1 MTRDRIVLLGVT
13 GSIAAY
19 KAVELAS
26 RLAQGGAK
34 LDVVMTACATQFV
47 TPLTFRSITH
57 RPVVTDM
64 FATPEDYDIEHIAL
78 AERADVV
85 VVAPATA
92 NIMAKL
98 AAGIADDMLCCT
110 ILATRAPVLLAPA
123 MNVHM
128 WENAIT
134 QENVA
139 RLRARGFKIV
149 EPGYGSLACGTEG
162 KGRLADLEDILTA
175 VRQIL
180 DRKSDLVGR
189 GVVVTA
195 GGTQEPI
202 DPVRLICN
210 RSSGKMGYAL
220 AEAARERGAKVT
232 LITAPTALPAPF
244 GVEVLQIQ
252 TALQM
257 REAVLKTV
265 PEADVLIMAA
275 AVADYRPAT
284 AAKSKLKKEEFPL
297 MQLELIR
304 NPDIVSEVKGNLIK
318 VGFAAESENVVQNAT
333 IKLKSKGL
341 HLIVANDITEP
352 GSGFGVDTDRV
363 VLVDSRGKVK
373 ELPLLPKSEVAHKI
387 LDEVAA
393 LLTAAAAGTSGGR
406 THQQ

>member
-1 MTRDRIVLLGVT
+1 MTRDRIVFLGVT

-26 RLAQGGAK
+26 RLVQSGAT
-34 LDVVMTACATQFV
+34 LDVVMTSCATRFV
-47 TPLTFRSITH
+47 TPLTFQSITH

-64 FATPEDYDIEHIAL
+64 FATPEEYDIEHIAL

-98 AAGIADDMLCCT
+98 AAGIADDMLSCT

-134 QENVA
+134 QENAA
-139 RLRARGFKIV
+139 RLLARGFKII

-162 KGRLADLEDILTA
+162 KGRLAELEDILAA
-175 VRQIL
+175 VRQTL
-180 DRKSDLVGR
+180 DRKSDLAGR
-189 GVVVTA
+189 SVVVTA

-232 LITAPTALPAPF
+232 LITAPTALPAPV
-244 GVEVLQIQ
+244 GVEMLQIQ

-257 REAVLKTV
+257 REAVLKAV

-333 IKLKSKGL
+333 IKLKNKGL

-387 LDEVAA
+387 LDEVTA
-393 LLTAAAAGTSGGR
+393 LLTANAGTSGGR

>member
-1 MTRDRIVLLGVT
+1 MTRDGVVLLGVT

-26 RLAQGGAK
+26 RLAQSGAK
-34 LDVVMTACATQFV
+34 LDVVMTASATRFV

-64 FATPEDYDIEHIAL
+64 FGTPEEYDIEHIAL

-85 VVAPATA
+85 LVAPATA
-92 NIMAKL
+92 NVMAKL

-123 MNVHM
+123 MNAGM
-128 WENAIT
+128 WENTIT

-139 RLRARGFKIV
+139 KLRARGFKIV

-175 VRQIL
+175 VRQTL
-180 DRKSDLVGR
+180 DRKSDLAGR

-232 LITAPTALPAPF
+232 LITAPTALPAPV

-257 REAVLKTV
+257 REAVLSAV
-265 PEADVLIMAA
+265 PESDVLIMAA

-333 IKLKSKGL
+333 IKLKNKGL

-387 LDEVAA
+387 LDEVTA
-393 LLTAAAAGTSGGR
+393 LLTAAAGASGGR

>member
-1 MTRDRIVLLGVT
+1 MTRDGTVLLGVT

-26 RLAQGGAK
+26 RLVQGGAK
-34 LDVVMTACATQFV
+34 LDVVMTDSATRFV
-47 TPLTFRSITH
+47 TPLTFQSITH
-57 RPVVTDM
+57 RPVITDM
-64 FATPEDYDIEHIAL
+64 FATPEEYDIEHIAL
-78 AERADVV
+78 AERAEVV

-134 QENVA
+134 QENLA

-149 EPGYGSLACGTEG
+149 EPGYGSLACGVEG

-175 VRQIL
+175 LRQIL
-180 DRKSDLVGR
+180 DRRSDLAGR
-189 GVVVTA
+189 SVVVTA

-220 AEAARERGAKVT
+220 AEAARERGARVT
-232 LITAPTALPAPF
+232 LITAPTALPAPI
-244 GVEVLQIQ
+244 GVEVVRIQ

-257 REAVLKTV
+257 REAVLKAV
-265 PEADVLIMAA
+265 PDADILVMAA

-284 AAKSKLKKEEFPL
+284 AAKSKLKKEEYPL

-304 NPDIVSEVKGNLIK
+304 NPDILSEVKGNLIK
-318 VGFAAESENVVQNAT
+318 VGFAAESENMVQNAT
-333 IKLKSKGL
+333 IKLKNKGL

-387 LDEVAA
+387 LDEVAV
-393 LLTAAAAGTSGGR
+393 LLTTSAGASGGR

>member
-26 RLAQGGAK
+26 RLVQGGAR
-34 LDVVMTACATQFV
+34 LDVVMTSCATRFV

-64 FATPEDYDIEHIAL
+64 FATPEEYDIEHIAL

-92 NIMAKL
+92 NIMARL
-98 AAGIADDMLCCT
+98 AAGIADDMLSCA

-134 QENVA
+134 QENAA

-162 KGRLADLEDILTA
+162 KGRLAELEDILAA
-175 VRQIL
+175 VRQTL
-180 DRKSDLVGR
+180 DRKSDLAGR
-189 GVVVTA
+189 SVVVTA

-220 AEAARERGAKVT
+220 AEAARERGARVI
-232 LITAPTALPAPF
+232 LITAPTALPAPV
-244 GVEVLQIQ
+244 GVEVVQIQ

-257 REAVLKTV
+257 REAVLKAV

-333 IKLKSKGL
+333 IKLKNKGL

-387 LDEVAA
+387 LDEVTA
-393 LLTAAAAGTSGGR
+393 LLTADAGTSGGR

>member
-1 MTRDRIVLLGVT
+1 MTRDKIVLLGVT

-26 RLAQGGAK
+26 RLVQGGAK
-34 LDVVMTACATQFV
+34 LDVVMTACATEFV

-57 RPVVTDM
+57 RPVITDM
-64 FATPEDYDIEHIAL
+64 FAAPEEYDIEHIAL

-98 AAGIADDMLCCT
+98 AAGIADDMLCCA
-110 ILATRAPVLLAPA
+110 ILATTAPVLLAPA

-134 QENVA
+134 QENLA

-149 EPGYGSLACGTEG
+149 EPGCGSLACGTEG
-162 KGRLADLEDILTA
+162 RGRLAELEDILTA
-175 VRQIL
+175 IRQIL
-180 DRKSDLVGR
+180 DRKSDLAGR
-189 GVVVTA
+189 SVVVTA

-232 LITAPTALPAPF
+232 LITAPTALPAPV

-333 IKLKSKGL
+333 VKLKNKGL

-373 ELPLLPKSEVAHKI
+373 DLPLLPKSEVAHKI
-387 LDEVAA
+387 LDEVTA
-393 LLTAAAAGTSGGR
+393 LLNAAAGTSGGR

>member
-1 MTRDRIVLLGVT
+1 MTRDTVVLLGVT

-26 RLAQGGAK
+26 RLAQSGAK
-34 LDVVMTACATQFV
+34 LDVVMTACATRFV

-64 FATPEDYDIEHIAL
+64 FATPEEYDIEHIAL
-78 AERADVV
+78 AERADAVL
-85 VVAPATA
+85 VAPATA
-92 NIMAKL
+92 NVMAKL

-128 WENAIT
+128 WENTIT

-139 RLRARGFKIV
+139 KLRARGFKIV

-162 KGRLADLEDILTA
+162 KGRLADLEDILAA
-175 VRQIL
+175 VRQTL
-180 DRKSDLVGR
+180 DRKSDLAGR

-220 AEAARERGAKVT
+220 AEAARGRGAKVT
-232 LITAPTALPAPF
+232 LITAPTALTAPV

-257 REAVLKTV
+257 REAVLSAV

-304 NPDIVSEVKGNLIK
+304 NPDIVSEVKGSLIK

-333 IKLKSKGL
+333 IKLKNKGL

-393 LLTAAAAGTSGGR
+393 LLTAAAGGSGGWA
-406 THQQ
+406 HQQ

>member
-1 MTRDRIVLLGVT
+1 MQGKTVLLGVT

-26 RLAQGGAK
+26 KLVQGGAK
-34 LDVVMTACATQFV
+34 VDVVMTDCAARFV
-47 TPLTFRSITH
+47 TPLTFRSVTH
-57 RPVVTDM
+57 RPVITDM
-64 FATPEDYDIEHIAL
+64 FAAPEEYDIEHIAL
-78 AERADVV
+78 AERADAV

-92 NIMAKL
+92 NVMAKL

-110 ILATRAPVLLAPA
+110 ILATRAPIVLAPA

-134 QENVA
+134 QKNLDA
-139 RLRARGFKIV
+139 LRARGFKTV
-149 EPGYGSLACGTEG
+149 EPGYGALACGG
-162 KGRLADLEDILTA
+162 VGRGRLADLEDIVTA
-175 VRQIL
+175 IRQVL
-180 DRKSDLVGR
+180 DRKSDLEGKR
-189 GVVVTA
+189 VVVTA

-210 RSSGKMGYAL
+210 RSSGRMGYAL
-220 AEAARERGAKVT
+220 AEAARERGAKVI
-232 LITAPTALPAPF
+232 LITAPTTLCAPD
-244 GVEVLQIQ
+244 GVEVLQVQ

-304 NPDIVSEVKGNLIK
+304 NPDIIGEVKGNLIK
-318 VGFAAESENVVQNAT
+318 VGFAAESENMVQNAT
-333 IKLKSKGL
+333 IKLKNKGL
-341 HLIVANDITEP
+341 NLIVANNITEA
-352 GSGFGVDTDRV
+352 GSGFGVDTNKV
-363 VLVDSRGKVK
+363 ALVDSEGKV
-373 ELPLLPKSEVAHKI
+373 EDLPLLPKSEVAHKI
-387 LDEVAA
+387 LEKVAA
-393 LLTAAAAGTSGGR
+393 LLAAAEASSGGR

>member
-1 MTRDRIVLLGVT
+1 MTRDKIVLLGVT

-26 RLAQGGAK
+26 RLVQGGAK
-34 LDVVMTACATQFV
+34 LDVVMTACATEFV

-57 RPVVTDM
+57 RPVITDM
-64 FATPEDYDIEHIAL
+64 FAAPEEYDIEHIAL

-85 VVAPATA
+85 VIAPATA

-98 AAGIADDMLCCT
+98 AAGIADDMLCCA
-110 ILATRAPVLLAPA
+110 ILATTAPVLLAPA

-134 QENVA
+134 QENLA

-149 EPGYGSLACGTEG
+149 EPGCGSLACGTEG
-162 KGRLADLEDILTA
+162 RGRLAELEDILTA
-175 VRQIL
+175 IRQIL
-180 DRKSDLVGR
+180 DRKSDLAGR
-189 GVVVTA
+189 SVVVTA

-232 LITAPTALPAPF
+232 LITAPTALPAPV

-333 IKLKSKGL
+333 VKLKNKGL

-373 ELPLLPKSEVAHKI
+373 DLPLLPKSEVAHKI
-387 LDEVAA
+387 LDEVTA
-393 LLTAAAAGTSGGR
+393 LLNAAAGTSGGR

>member
-1 MTRDRIVLLGVT
+1 MQGRTVLLGVT

-26 RLAQGGAK
+26 KLVQGGAK
-34 LDVVMTACATQFV
+34 VDVVMTNCAAQFV
-47 TPLTFRSITH
+47 TPLTFRSVTH
-57 RPVVTDM
+57 RPVITDM
-64 FATPEDYDIEHIAL
+64 FAAPEEYDIEHIAL
-78 AERADVV
+78 AERADAV

-92 NIMAKL
+92 NVMAKL
-98 AAGIADDMLCCT
+98 AAGIADDMLCCA
-110 ILATRAPVLLAPA
+110 ILATRAPIILAPA

-134 QENVA
+134 QKNLDA
-139 RLRARGFKIV
+139 LRARGFKTV
-149 EPGYGSLACGTEG
+149 EPSYGALACGG
-162 KGRLADLEDILTA
+162 VGRGRLADLEDIMTA
-175 VRQIL
+175 IRQVL
-180 DRKSDLVGR
+180 DRKSDLEGKR
-189 GVVVTA
+189 VVVTA

-210 RSSGKMGYAL
+210 RSSGRMGYAL
-220 AEAARERGAKVT
+220 AEAARERGAKVS
-232 LITAPTALPAPF
+232 LITAPTTLYAPAD
-244 GVEVLQIQ
+244 VEVLQVQ

-257 REAVLKTV
+257 REAVLKAV

-304 NPDIVSEVKGNLIK
+304 NPDIIGEVKGNLIK

-333 IKLKSKGL
+333 IKLKNKGL
-341 HLIVANDITEP
+341 NLIVANNIAEA
-352 GSGFGVDTDRV
+352 GSGFGVDTNKV
-363 VLVDSRGKVK
+363 ALVDSKGKV
-373 ELPLLPKSEVAHKI
+373 EDLPLLPKSEVAHKI
-387 LDEVAA
+387 LDKVAA
-393 LLTAAAAGTSGGR
+393 LLAAAEASSGGR

>member
-1 MTRDRIVLLGVT
+1 MTRARIVLLGVT

-26 RLAQGGAK
+26 RLVQGGAS
-34 LDVVMTACATQFV
+34 LDVIMTSCAARFV

-64 FATPEDYDIEHIAL
+64 FATPEEYDIEHIAL

-98 AAGIADDMLCCT
+98 AAGIADDMLSCT

-134 QENVA
+134 QENLA

-149 EPGYGSLACGTEG
+149 EPGYGSLACGAEG
-162 KGRLADLEDILTA
+162 KGRLAELEDILTA
-175 VRQIL
+175 IRQIL
-180 DRKSDLVGR
+180 DRKSDLAGR
-189 GVVVTA
+189 SVVVTA

-232 LITAPTALPAPF
+232 LITAPTALPAPV

-257 REAVLKTV
+257 REAVLKAV

-333 IKLKSKGL
+333 IKLKNKGL

-352 GSGFGVDTDRV
+352 GSGFGADTDRV

-373 ELPLLPKSEVAHKI
+373 DLPLLPKSEVAHKI
-387 LDEVAA
+387 LDEVTA
-393 LLTAAAAGTSGGR
+393 LLDAAAGTSGGR

>member
-1 MTRDRIVLLGVT
+1 MVKDKTVVLGVT

-19 KAVELAS
+19 KAAELAS
-26 RLAQGGAK
+26 KLTQAGAK
-34 LDVVMTACATQFV
+34 VDVVMTTCATEFV

-57 RPVVTDM
+57 RPVATDM
-64 FATPEDYDIEHIAL
+64 FANPDEYDIEHIAL
-78 AERADVV
+78 AERAEVV
-85 VVAPATA
+85 VIAPATA

-110 ILATRAPVLLAPA
+110 VLATKAPVVLAPA

-134 QENVA
+134 QENLTK
-139 RLRARGFKIV
+139 LRNRGFKIV
-149 EPGYGSLACGTEG
+149 EPGYGALACGETG
-162 KGRLADLEDILTA
+162 KGRLADVEDILA
-175 VRQIL
+175 AIRRIL
-180 DRKSDLVGR
+180 DRKSDLAGKH
-189 GVVVTA
+189 VVVTA

-232 LITAPTALPAPF
+232 LISAPTTLPAPD
-244 GVEVLQIQ
+244 GVEMVQVQ

-257 REAVLKTV
+257 REAVLKAV
-265 PEADVLIMAA
+265 PEADALIMAA

-304 NPDIVSEVKGNLIK
+304 NPDIISEVKGNLIK
-318 VGFAAESENVVQNAT
+318 VGFAAESENAVQNAT
-333 IKLKSKGL
+333 VKLKNKGL
-341 HLIVANDITEP
+341 HLIVANNITEA
-352 GSGFGVDTDRV
+352 GSGFGSDTNKVALIDAQGNVDD
-363 VLVDSRGKVK
+363 
-373 ELPLLPKSEVAHKI
+373 LPLMPKSEVAHRI
-387 LDEVAA
+387 LDKVVSLLAA
-393 LLTAAAAGTSGGR
+393 
-406 THQQ
+406 

>member
-26 RLAQGGAK
+26 RLVQSGAT
-34 LDVVMTACATQFV
+34 LDVVMTSCATRFV
-47 TPLTFRSITH
+47 TPLTFQSITH

-64 FATPEDYDIEHIAL
+64 FATPEEYDIEHIAL

-98 AAGIADDMLCCT
+98 AAGIADDMLSCT

-134 QENVA
+134 QENAA
-139 RLRARGFKIV
+139 RLRARGFKII

-162 KGRLADLEDILTA
+162 KGRLAELEDILAA
-175 VRQIL
+175 VRQTL
-180 DRKSDLVGR
+180 DRKSDLAGR
-189 GVVVTA
+189 SVVVTA

-232 LITAPTALPAPF
+232 LITAPTALPAPV
-244 GVEVLQIQ
+244 GVEMLQIQ

-257 REAVLKTV
+257 REAVLKAV

-333 IKLKSKGL
+333 IKLKNKGL

-387 LDEVAA
+387 LDEVTA
-393 LLTAAAAGTSGGR
+393 LLTANAGTSGGR
-406 THQQ
+406 TYQQ